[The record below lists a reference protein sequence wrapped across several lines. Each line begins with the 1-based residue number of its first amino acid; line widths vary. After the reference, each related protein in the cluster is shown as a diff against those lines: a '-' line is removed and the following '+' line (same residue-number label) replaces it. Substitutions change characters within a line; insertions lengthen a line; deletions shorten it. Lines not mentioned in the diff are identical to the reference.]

1 MSKTYFTIIFSLMTA
16 VFSAS
21 GQQYKDTHDPSDEE
35 IKSLLSKKNDLNA
48 FGAADLKVADLKD
61 ERGLIVGAYGGFII
75 NRRYM
80 LGVAGYGLVTN
91 IEFDGVVPGQVNPK
105 KLNLH
110 GGYGGILIGGSIA
123 PRELIHLSIPVLLG
137 AGAWQVV
144 DKDFFIKNPAD
155 SEFTIEKSVF
165 FVIEPGIE
173 VEVNVTKNFRL
184 GAGVTYRYI
193 SGTQLENLADEEL
206 SGTTGMISFRFGR
219 F

>member
-1 MSKTYFTIIFSLMTA
+1 
-16 VFSAS
+16 
-21 GQQYKDTHDPSDEE
+21 
-35 IKSLLSKKNDLNA
+35 
-48 FGAADLKVADLKD
+48 
-61 ERGLIVGAYGGFII
+61 
-75 NRRYM
+75 
-80 LGVAGYGLVTN
+80 
-91 IEFDGVVPGQVNPK
+91 
-105 KLNLH
+105 
-110 GGYGGILIGGSIA
+110 
-123 PRELIHLSIPVLLG
+123 LG

-144 DKDFFIKNPAD
+144 DKDFFINNPAD